1 DNSGKSKGGD
11 GVINYDITDINKNE
25 DPSWT
30 SFEKLLLVQAVY
42 KYGENWLAVTRTMK
56 HHPLKEH
63 PKEFFTTKACTDKFK
78 LLIEPLQ
85 LDLEDAHRMSATAKL
100 AKQLYQDHEQ
110 QPSPNKDAESKHD
123 LHKDVTKLLGKINI
137 NDDKDMEKMEIDTN
151 IDANNIANNNPAN
164 TNIPINI
171 NNNNKDDSNDD
182 DVQMTIELKQ
192 GDHSDKVSGSNGGD
206 SGGDVN
212 YGEKMDIDDNNNNGR
227 KVTTTSN
234 VKKHE
239 SSSNVS
245 DQTTE
250 IVTPSQIEYNESSL
264 VPALGLVAATPT
276 GEVSSTPAGASTSTP
291 GAASIS
297 TPDVIKTP
305 HSNSS
310 EVAPGDMFENT
321 NDDNKKLKK
330 WLKLV
335 SMILHEISNHRCASL
350 FQNPIRE
357 QDAPGY
363 NEIVNHPTDL
373 KTLKRRLRDGE
384 ITNTDQ
390 FHRELMLMFMNAAI
404 YNREDTDVY
413 RMTTM
418 MKDHVEDQI
427 LEFRQTED
435 SRGVIHEPATRRKS
449 MASDGRSRQ

>member
-100 AKQLYQDHEQ
+100 AKQLYQDHVSNLKSEIQTTEQ
-110 QPSPNKDAESKHD
+110 RFRAIINEIHDIRTGKLDSNTNYINNTNNNNIQKVKDNIDNIKDGDENNIINIVDNNNDDYDDNNVNDDNIESKHD
-123 LHKDVTKLLGKINI
+123 LHKDVTKLLG
-137 NDDKDMEKMEIDTN
+137 
-151 IDANNIANNNPAN
+151 
-164 TNIPINI
+164 
-171 NNNNKDDSNDD
+171 
-182 DVQMTIELKQ
+182 
-192 GDHSDKVSGSNGGD
+192 
-206 SGGDVN
+206 
-212 YGEKMDIDDNNNNGR
+212 

-245 DQTTE
+245 DQTTQGNMMTVDNNDE

>member
-1 DNSGKSKGGD
+1 MKCGD

-110 QPSPNKDAESKHD
+110 QPSPNKDAVKDNIDNIKDGDENNIINIVDNNNDDYDDNNVNDDNIESKHD
-123 LHKDVTKLLGKINI
+123 LHKDVTKLLG
-137 NDDKDMEKMEIDTN
+137 
-151 IDANNIANNNPAN
+151 
-164 TNIPINI
+164 
-171 NNNNKDDSNDD
+171 
-182 DVQMTIELKQ
+182 
-192 GDHSDKVSGSNGGD
+192 
-206 SGGDVN
+206 
-212 YGEKMDIDDNNNNGR
+212 